1 MERVVLCTGVGGQ
14 GVQIASRTLATAALD
29 EGRQVMVVPRYAGGM
44 RGGMT
49 NAEITI
55 GDQALRALPVATSA
69 WSAYVMDPSYWST
82 IRPNLAEG
90 AVVVLNSS
98 LCAGLS
104 VDVPGARVFEV
115 PASEVASDL
124 ASPMSAGF
132 VLLGA
137 FVAVTGL
144 VGVESAVGAMRQ
156 LIPAYRTQHLEA
168 NARAIRAGAGLL
180 PPEAAPAW
188 GPAVLGTAVEG
199 TA

>member
-1 MERVVLCTGVGGQ
+1 ML
-14 GVQIASRTLATAALD
+14 
-29 EGRQVMVVPRYAGGM
+29 VPRYGGGM

-82 IRPNLAEG
+82 IRPNLADG
-90 AVVVLNSS
+90 AVVVVNSS

-104 VDVPGARVFEV
+104 VDVPEARVFEV
-115 PASEVASDL
+115 AASEVASGL
-124 ASPMSAGF
+124 GSPMSAGF

-156 LIPAYRTQHLEA
+156 LVPAYRTQHLEV

-180 PPEAAPAW
+180 PAGAAPAW
-188 GPAVLGTAVEG
+188 GPAAVG
-199 TA
+199 AA